1 MEIND
6 RVFDITSATIVNIK
20 QVEVNSSRNISAILP
35 CCQIYFE
42 NAKQMD
48 IFVSEIKKYGKKTH
62 MTDIPQII
70 MFLSQNN
77 LDHVGWVD
85 INTNIDTDKN
95 IDKNIDLNIDIN
107 INMIRPSNTMFV
119 PYNYLKVM
127 SFDIEVKSV
136 NTGMPQPHRLSDT
149 VEMISVVMF
158 TNGVELELPLGTPH
172 LHPKFKQRQ
181 NVETF
186 LIHAYESPL
195 NIENCI
201 DIRCDNEDSVIIEFF
216 KLIKH
221 EDPTILTGF
230 NIYGFDL
237 HYLVS
242 RLQLRLTEIP
252 DVSRGLPGNVD
263 LIRVDWTSDAYGHN
277 NYNRLVIGGRL
288 IIDMYLYFKRMKLD
302 KYSLD
307 FISNK
312 FIKERKHDMP
322 HKQMVKA
329 FLSNDIDEL
338 RTVAKYCIQ
347 DSMLVMKLFEK
358 VQMWIDACEIAK
370 ITRCGIEDIY
380 TRGEQMKLV
389 SQCVKECMAR
399 HIILQSHYTSEWKQY
414 EGAYVLEPKKGIYNG
429 CSVVDFQSLYPS
441 IIIAYN
447 ICPST
452 YVRSCSYSINV
463 LGYNEI
469 NVDNKVY
476 HYFRKEPI
484 GLLPGMIKSILDERK
499 SVKER
504 MKTMDNTSVD
514 YIVFDRR
521 QNALKICANSVY
533 GMMGFKNSKYFG
545 HVQCAESVTT
555 VGRQLLSSI
564 VADIEKKYPV
574 KVVYGDSVTGYTPT
588 IVRIL
593 EEFVLIEK
601 LENLAEMWGQSSWT
615 ECIESGKESCELY
628 NVEVWTDEGWTK
640 CYRVIRHILQPNKK
654 IIRVLTHTGLVDVTD
669 EHSLLDVDGNIK
681 NVNDVNTGSNLLH
694 HPYPALSKTEI
705 GISLEEA
712 RILGMFCGDGS
723 TGTYDCFSGRKT
735 SWAIN
740 NADMTLLLKYKYLC
754 EHVYH
759 DYTWIILDTIDSS
772 NVYKLVPQGN
782 ITRLSMY
789 YRLTMYN
796 NNEKIVPHKILNSS
810 EETRQAFWDGLYDAD
825 GDKACRSTSN
835 QPVCVSRTGSADIT
849 RELPGCFIFTSFRA
863 GQRIDQKNQVS
874 IASFAMLASSLG
886 YNISLN
892 TRLDKPN
899 IFRLTI
905 TKNTQTGLDGTIRLL
920 RERNPF
926 VVKKKYEIEYA
937 GYVYDLT
944 TENNHFQAGPGN
956 MIVHNTDSCML
967 WHDNADKDDII
978 TLGKQ
983 ICNDV
988 TAALPQPMALKFE
1001 SYCEKIMLLTKKRY
1015 VLVSDGKVSYKGV
1028 MNARRDYCKYA
1039 KNTYS
1044 GVIQFIATG
1053 KNEDILDYIDTQI
1066 VQLLSGACD
1075 ISDLI
1080 MTKSI
1085 GRKLSTYKVN
1095 QPHIV
1100 LAKRLSE
1107 KAGVDIAAGTR
1118 LEYVFTKPL
1127 PGDKKQ
1133 GEGKMSTISEVEE
1146 DNLEI
1151 DGMFYVKKQ
1160 LATQIDDVLS
1170 AIGMENYIKNTW
1182 C

>member
-1 MEIND
+1 MYTLFVYSWFYTDYTVYGHCLDKEGGYHLLSVRGFYPSCYVEIEPDD
-6 RVFDITSATIVNIK
+6 RVLNATSVAIVK
-20 QVEVNSSRNISAILP
+20 VEQVDMNSSRDIYAVLP
-35 CCQIYFE
+35 CCRIYFE
-42 NAKQMD
+42 NAKQME
-48 IFVSEIKKYGKKTH
+48 IFVSEIRKYGKKIH
-62 MTDIPQII
+62 MADIPQII
-70 MFLSQNN
+70 MFLSQKD

-85 INTNIDTDKN
+85 ID
-95 IDKNIDLNIDIN
+95 IDIN
-107 INMIRPSNTMFV
+107 IDRDDIHIDTIRPSETMFV
-119 PYNYLKVM
+119 PYNHPKVM

-136 NTGMPQPHRLSDT
+136 DSGMPQPHRLNDT
-149 VEMISVVMF
+149 VEMISVVVF
-158 TNGVELELPLGTPH
+158 TIEGTN
-172 LHPKFKQRQ
+172 KNTNTNK
-181 NVETF
+181 NINTNTNTNTDTNTNINTNTF
-186 LIHAYESPL
+186 MIHAYEHPL
-195 NIENCI
+195 NIENCV
-201 DIRCDNEDSVIIEFF
+201 DIVCKDENNIIIEFF
-216 KLIKH
+216 KLIEK

-252 DVSRGLPGNVD
+252 DISRGLPGNID

-312 FIKERKHDMP
+312 FLNERKNDMP
-322 HKQMVKA
+322 HEQMVEA
-329 FLSNDIDEL
+329 FKSRNFEAL

-358 VQMWIDACEIAK
+358 VRMWIDACEIAK

-389 SQCVKECMAR
+389 SQCVKECMKR
-399 HIILQSHYTSEWKQY
+399 RILLQSHYTSEWKQY
-414 EGAYVLEPKKGIYNG
+414 EGAYVLEPEKGLYEG

-452 YVRSCSYSINV
+452 YVRSSSYPLAISQ
-463 LGYNEI
+463 YHEI
-469 NVDNKVY
+469 CVVSAEKFKSGVY
-476 HYFRKEPI
+476 HYFRKKPI

-499 SVKER
+499 YVKEK
-504 MKTMDNTSVD
+504 MTTMDNTSVD
-514 YIVFDRR
+514 YIVFHRR

-533 GMMGFKNSKYFG
+533 GMMGFKNSRYFG
-545 HVQCAESVTT
+545 HVECAESVTT

-564 VADIEKKYPV
+564 VTKVENDYPV
-574 KVVYGDSVTGYTPT
+574 KVIYGDSVTGYTPT

-593 EEFVLIEK
+593 KEFVFIEK

-615 ECIESGKESCELY
+615 KCTESGKESCELY
-628 NVEVWTDEGWTK
+628 NVEVWTDNGWTK

-669 EHSLLDVDGNIK
+669 EHSLLDVDSNIID
-681 NVNDVNTGSNLLH
+681 VNDVNTNSKLLH
-694 HPYPALSKTEI
+694 HQYPALSETEI
-705 GISLEEA
+705 GISSEEA

-723 TGTYDCFSGRKT
+723 TGTYDCSSGRKT

-740 NADMTLLLKYKYLC
+740 NANIVLLLKYKYLC

-759 DYTWIILDTIDSS
+759 NYTWIILDTIESS
-772 NVYKLVPQGN
+772 NVYKLVPKGN
-782 ITRLSMY
+782 VAILSMY
-789 YRLTMYN
+789 YRLTIYN
-796 NNEKIVPHKILNSS
+796 NHEKIVPHKIINSS
-810 EETRQAFWDGLYDAD
+810 KETRQAFWDGLYDAD
-825 GDKACRSTSN
+825 GDKA
-835 QPVCVSRTGSADIT
+835 
-849 RELPGCFIFTSFRA
+849 

-874 IASFAMLASSLG
+874 IASFAILASSLG

-892 TRLDKPN
+892 TRLDKPD

-905 TKNTQTGLDGTIRLL
+905 TKYKQRKD
-920 RERNPF
+920 PF

-944 TENNHFQAGPGN
+944 TENNRFQAGPGN

-967 WHDNADKDDII
+967 WHDSDDRNEIL

-983 ICNDV
+983 ICDDV
-988 TAALPQPMALKFE
+988 TAALPKPMALKFE

-1039 KNTYS
+1039 KDTYS
-1044 GVIQFIATG
+1044 GVIQLVATG
-1053 KNEDILDYIDTQI
+1053 KKEDILDYIDTKI

-1080 MTKSI
+1080 VTKSI

-1095 QPHIV
+1095 QPHVV
-1100 LAKRLSE
+1100 LARRLSE
-1107 KAGVDIAAGTR
+1107 KAGVDIPAGTR
-1118 LEYVFTKPL
+1118 LEYVFTKT
-1127 PGDKKQ
+1127 GR
-1133 GEGKMSTISEVEE
+1133 MSTISEVEE
-1146 DNLEI
+1146 DQLEI
-1151 DGMFYVKKQ
+1151 DCMFYVNKQ